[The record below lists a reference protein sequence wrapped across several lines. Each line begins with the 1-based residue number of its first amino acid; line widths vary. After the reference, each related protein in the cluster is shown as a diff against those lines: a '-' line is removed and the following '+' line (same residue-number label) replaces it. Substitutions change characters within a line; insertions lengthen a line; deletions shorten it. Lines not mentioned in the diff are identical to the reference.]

1 MIGVKIWK
9 HFGKEICGQKKQS
22 TMIYLSNIFC
32 IAIASRDSSFSTGS
46 VSIPLGKSLDEDNC
60 THQGYDEML
69 HFYIKLTMFSLK

>member
-32 IAIASRDSSFSTGS
+32 IAIASRDSSSSTGS
-46 VSIPLGKSLDEDNC
+46 VSIPLGKSLDKD
-60 THQGYDEML
+60 
-69 HFYIKLTMFSLK
+69 IISVLTKDMTKCCIFTIN